1 MIYRLKKVR
10 KKIFYKHLFLVLQ
23 KLKLIEDRL
32 NQIENKI
39 KEIEAKIA
47 NFEKKIEILEAK
59 CKNQNQEIKVEE
71 KVIQD
76 NTNKDELEK
85 LKKDLEKLK
94 KELEDLKN
102 AHGETVIKVT
112 NNKEQIDLILGR
124 LNDIIKGYKEG
135 DDKLQ
140 KEIDDLKK
148 KLAQINSQ
156 IDLLLKMPRGT
167 GDGKIDMS
175 ALNELMKKI
184 LDLESELRTFIEK
197 ANIDE
202 IYRQL
207 KYLHDTKA
215 DKSDLKDI
223 NKKIDDLYDKHE
235 EHSLEIAELRKRID
249 NLFSQFL
256 NRNEKSEDHPVINVD
271 FSQYVSKIDFEKHKK
286 ENDQEF
292 RKVWEEIEKL
302 KELINKILL
311 SLKDKANLSDLEDLK
326 NFLLE
331 KLNEFAIACNKK
343 FADKNETTNNFK
355 YLEDQIKKILEMLS
369 KKDTMNEADNW
380 LLAKKPINGY
390 SCAACESF
398 IGDLRDDAHKFIPW
412 NRMPLREPGDKLYR
426 MGNGFSKMLQMLNF
440 DNNGNVSLNP
450 NIMNEA
456 TLNSN
461 ESRVASAFPGQSNNL
476 NNTNNNTSRQ
486 PLKTR
491 VKSANPKIKIKQTK
505 ETNNEIAKKN
515 NVFPDIYDG
524 TGKNEEGPKI
534 TKVFKKGSFRHS
546 SKENGGS

>member
-1 MIYRLKKVR
+1 MILRLKKVR
-10 KKIFYKHLFLVLQ
+10 KKIYNYLVLK
-23 KLKLIEDRL
+23 KLKSIEDRL

-39 KEIEAKIA
+39 KEIEGKIS
-47 NFEKKIEILEAK
+47 NLEKQIEKLEEK
-59 CKNQNQEIKVEE
+59 CKNQNQNQNQVTKV
-71 KVIQD
+71 VQD
-76 NTNKDELEK
+76 NTNKEELERLKQELEK
-85 LKKDLEKLK
+85 LR

-102 AHGETVIKVT
+102 YHGQTVIKVT
-112 NNKEQIDLILGR
+112 NNKEQIDLILAR
-124 LNDIIKGYKEG
+124 LNDIIKGYKDG

-140 KEIDDLKK
+140 KEIDDLKR

-156 IDLLLKMPRGT
+156 IDLLLKMPKPT
-167 GDGKIDMS
+167 ADGKMDMS

-184 LDLESELRTFIEK
+184 LDLENEFRIFVEK
-197 ANIDE
+197 VNIDE

-207 KYLHDTKA
+207 KYLDDTKA
-215 DKSDLKDI
+215 DKNDLKDI

-235 EHSLEIAELRKRID
+235 EHSLEIAELRKRLD

-256 NRNEKSEDHPVINVD
+256 NRNEKSDEQPVINVD
-271 FSQYVSKIDFEKHKK
+271 LSGYVSKIDFEKHKK

-292 RKVWEEIEKL
+292 KKVWEEIEKL
-302 KELINKILL
+302 KELINKILNM
-311 SLKDKANLSDLEDLK
+311 LKDKANLSDLEDLK
-326 NFLLE
+326 NFLLG

-355 YLEDQIKKILEMLS
+355 YLEDQLKKILEMLS
-369 KKDTMNEADNW
+369 KKDSLNEADNW
-380 LLAKKPINGY
+380 LLAKKPISGY

-412 NRMPLREPGDKLYR
+412 NKMPLRDPGDKLYR

-456 TLNSN
+456 TINSN
-461 ESRVASAFPGQSNNL
+461 DSRVPSAFPGQTNNI

-486 PLKTR
+486 PLKNR
-491 VKSANPKIKIKQTK
+491 VKSANPKIKIKQQK
-505 ETNNEIAKKN
+505 EPNIEINKGKN

-524 TGKNEEGPKI
+524 TGKNDEGPKI
-534 TKVFKKGSFRHS
+534 TKVFRKTSFKHS
-546 SKENGGS
+546 NKENGGS